1 VVIVDTCVLSDIVK
15 NDEHWLEWSVE
26 TLNNQYKTNTKLLIN
41 PIIFSE
47 FSIAC
52 DSIELVRQRLALF
65 RVELVELSET
75 ALFSAGRAFYK
86 YRRNHQGTKSNV
98 LPDFFIGAHAE
109 DLAVPIIT
117 RDIARFRTYFPKVE
131 LISP

>member
-1 VVIVDTCVLSDIVK
+1 MVIVDTCVLSDIVK
-15 NDEHWLEWSVE
+15 KDERWLKWSFD
-26 TLNNQYKTNTKLLIN
+26 TLNAQYQKNTKLIIN

-52 DSIELVRQRLALF
+52 DSIYLVRERLALF
-65 RVELVELSET
+65 RTTLIELSEE

-86 YRRNHQGTKSNV
+86 YRKEQQGTKSNV
-98 LPDFFIGAHAE
+98 LPDFFIGAQAE
-109 DLAVPIIT
+109 HLKIPIIT
-117 RDIARFRTYFPKVE
+117 RDISRFKTYFPNVE